1 MSETAARPGP
11 GNVANL
17 PAKTSFKALKQ
28 CATLAEAFR
37 TQEFFERIQAS
48 VPQHVQPNRML
59 RLFEQSVTK
68 SPLLAEATVRSF
80 VGACLTLSQVGLEPN
95 TPLGHGYLIPFKTK
109 VWNPATRKRDQD
121 TVEINVI
128 FGYPGL
134 LDLSYR
140 TKLVRAVHAD
150 VVWPGDEFSFE
161 YGSDAHV
168 RHKPRGMRKPEDR
181 PVYAYMHATLAD
193 GQAFEV
199 MPYQDVL
206 AVRDKAQ
213 AYRAA
218 LEARDNAASKGWS
231 VPRGWTDA
239 PWVAHEIQMA
249 RKTVFRSGS
258 KWLPRSVEVAS
269 VIALDEAQDRR
280 RSMDF
285 GAVMDAPTIDGKADY
300 LSAAVDAAEQP
311 EDEPVN
317 AGAAFTDR
325 RPPPADDTAAKAKA
339 AAEAEAERKRALAA
353 EQAAAKARAE
363 AARKPPAARPSAETV
378 PPVSEFEAYLIDPAG
393 DATGPAFGRPTQF
406 ARAFIMLWRAE
417 NEAENADA
425 IEALLA
431 FNADT
436 IEQIRAEYPE
446 AAAVLAEIDQP
457 AEPERQTES
466 PTAYVTVTP
475 PIERGKTSW
484 PAYVKAIRAEVEKH
498 GKDALPAWLD
508 LQKTTLS
515 EVPFAQR
522 LLAIRAVSDR
532 IAAFGLTAPLWLGD
546 LMRASKPAGDPPADP
561 RVADEKW
568 VDRTV
573 AEIEAITTRAE
584 FDTYFRSSAIR
595 TVMMRLKETASDLF
609 DRADAAFGAKH
620 RALPPADGAG
630 APA

>member
-1 MSETAARPGP
+1 MSETAAKPGP

-17 PAKTSFKALKQ
+17 PAKTSFKPLKQ

-68 SPLLAEATVRSF
+68 APLLAEATVRSF

-109 VWNPATRKRDQD
+109 AWNPATRKRDQD
-121 TVEINVI
+121 IVEINVI

-199 MPYQDVL
+199 MPYQEVL
-206 AVRDKAQ
+206 AIRDKSQ
-213 AYRAA
+213 AYRSAV
-218 LEARDNAASKGWS
+218 EQRDNAASKGWS

-239 PWVAHEIQMA
+239 PWVAHEIAMA

-280 RSMDF
+280 KSMDF
-285 GAVMDAPTIDGKADY
+285 GAVMDAPTIDGKVDY
-300 LSAAVDAAEQP
+300 LGAAVDESERP
-311 EDEPVN
+311 EDEP
-317 AGAAFTDR
+317 ATPGAAFSDR
-325 RPPPADDTAAKAKA
+325 RPADDTAAKAKA
-339 AAEAEAERKRALAA
+339 AEEAERKRSVAA

-363 AARKPPAARPSAETV
+363 AARRPAETKPPAEAKPATAAS
-378 PPVSEFEAYLIDPAG
+378 SLDFEAYLIDPAG
-393 DATGPAFGRPTQF
+393 DATGPAFSNPTQF

-417 NEAENADA
+417 NEAENAEA
-425 IEALLA
+425 IDALLA

-436 IEQIRAEYPE
+436 LEQLRAEYPE
-446 AAAVLAEIDQP
+446 AAGVLAEIDQSG
-457 AEPERQTES
+457 EPESQTES
-466 PTAYVTVTP
+466 QTAYVTVTP

-484 PAYVKAIRAEVEKH
+484 PGYVKLIRAEAEKH
-498 GKDALPAWLD
+498 GPDTLPGWLD
-508 LQKTTLS
+508 MQKTALS
-515 EVPFAQR
+515 EAPFAQR
-522 LLAIRAVSDR
+522 LLAIRAISDR
-532 IAAFGLTAPLWLGD
+532 IAAFGLTAPIWLGD
-546 LMRASKPAGDPPADP
+546 LMRAKPAGDPPADP

-573 AEIEAITTRAE
+573 AEVGGITSRAE
-584 FDTYFRSSAIR
+584 FDTYFRSQAIR
-595 TVMMRLKETASDLF
+595 TVMMRLKASAPDLF
-609 DRADAAFGAKH
+609 ERADSAFAAKH
-620 RALPPADGAG
+620 AALPPAEGT
-630 APA
+630 PA